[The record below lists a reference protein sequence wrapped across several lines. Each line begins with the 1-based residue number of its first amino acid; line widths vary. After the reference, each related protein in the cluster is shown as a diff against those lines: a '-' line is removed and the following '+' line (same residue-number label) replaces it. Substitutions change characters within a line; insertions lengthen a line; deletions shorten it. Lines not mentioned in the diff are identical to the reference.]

1 MLTKLP
7 SSMDSFYKNYIKLVN
22 KDDDIDR
29 LDDFFF
35 TKLNVGKKYPELSK
49 VIIIVILSHEQADT
63 ERGFPPKKQ
72 NIKEDSICSKR
83 MTKDHKL
90 ANKLQPHSIEITNE
104 MRKSVRAAK
113 IRYAVYLEEEKK
125 KNKNS

>member
-1 MLTKLP
+1 
-7 SSMDSFYKNYIKLVN
+7 MDSFYKNYIKLVN

-49 VIIIVILSHEQADT
+49 VIIIVILSHGQADT

-104 MRKSVRAAK
+104 MKKSVRAAK
-113 IRYAVYLEEEKK
+113 TRYAVYLEEEQK

>member
-1 MLTKLP
+1 
-7 SSMDSFYKNYIKLVN
+7 MDSFYKNYIKLVN

-49 VIIIVILSHEQADT
+49 VIIIIILSHGQADT
-63 ERGFPPKKQ
+63 EREFPPKKQ

-113 IRYAVYLEEEKK
+113 ARYAVYLEEEKK